1 MTLEQ
6 DVIAYLKE
14 IPTPEYITDMDAL
27 DVKKHIRQAVDD
39 ISLYYPDYL
48 PNAKVITKQV
58 LYTVEAEFE
67 GFGLLKRNGVTN
79 YKVKD
84 TDVTFSDSNTLSPIV
99 IGIIEAETP
108 PDETPLFGRLY

>member
-14 IPTPEYITDMDAL
+14 IPTPEYITDMDEL

-48 PNAKVITKQV
+48 PNAKVVTKQL
-58 LYTVEAEFE
+58 LYAVEAEFE
-67 GFGLLKRNGVTN
+67 GFGLLKRNGVTS

>member
-1 MTLEQ
+1 MRKEGANMTLEQ

-58 LYTVEAEFE
+58 LYTVEAE
-67 GFGLLKRNGVTN
+67 LKGSG
-79 YKVKD
+79 Y
-84 TDVTFSDSNTLSPIV
+84 
-99 IGIIEAETP
+99 
-108 PDETPLFGRLY
+108 